1 MNKKEL
7 VNFLADKTNKSK
19 QEVLEI
25 IELMLEK
32 ITEKLIAG
40 EKVRLVGFGVFEV
53 RKRVAREGR
62 NPQTG
67 ERIKISET
75 KTPSFLAGK
84 ALKDAVKG
92 RISADALKAAMKKD
106 DAADE
111 TAGN

>member
-7 VNFLADKTNKSK
+7 VNILSEKTGKPKN
-19 QEVLEI
+19 EILDI

-32 ITEKLIAG
+32 ITDALVAG

-53 RKRVAREGR
+53 RKRAAREGR

-67 ERIKISET
+67 DRIHIAET
-75 KTPSFLAGK
+75 KSPSFLAGK

-92 RISADALKAAMKKD
+92 RVSAEKLPPPKTGA
-106 DAADE
+106 
-111 TAGN
+111 

>member
-7 VNFLADKTNKSK
+7 VNIISEKTGKSK
-19 QEVLEI
+19 SEILDI

-32 ITEKLIAG
+32 ITDALVAG

-53 RKRVAREGR
+53 RKRAAREGR

-67 ERIKISET
+67 DRIHIAET
-75 KTPSFLAGK
+75 KSPSFLAGK

-92 RISADALKAAMKKD
+92 RSSEQKLPPPKAEA
-106 DAADE
+106 
-111 TAGN
+111 